1 MSNEL
6 MALALKVSKARDDAQ
21 NMTYN
26 SDIKKMTGNW
36 KVPEVE
42 SMNRTFN
49 EGSRYYDIQPYQR
62 KHGLRYVPPP
72 VAENVQQL
80 VQEQKLYDLKHKFD
94 GLSQDQKA
102 AMVNVM
108 AKTVMA
114 DKQPS
119 DIVSLLSNKDSQY
132 QSGRKLPGKLV
143 NVHRRGRS

>member
-6 MALALKVSKARDDAQ
+6 MALALKVSKAREDAQ
-21 NMTYN
+21 NMTYS
-26 SDIKKMTGNW
+26 SDAKKMTGNW

-102 AMVNVM
+102 AMVDVM
-108 AKTVMA
+108 SKTVMA
-114 DKQPS
+114 DKKP
-119 DIVSLLSNKDSQY
+119 
-132 QSGRKLPGKLV
+132 
-143 NVHRRGRS
+143 